1 MSKISS
7 AFGDLGSLRVKN
19 FELGGHQFKVRVPVT
34 AEFDAM
40 MARIDVV
47 DPAAVEARYQKIVE
61 GMKPEEG
68 VVFTDNDVLVNG
80 RSSREMAETILKAE
94 SRITEFIKLLVPAVE
109 GQSLADLTY
118 AEIEQE
124 WPFSVQMEILNKI
137 SDAIN
142 PSYTDT
148 KKN

>member
-1 MSKISS
+1 MGKLSS
-7 AFGDLGSLRVKN
+7 ALGDLTPLRVKS
-19 FELGGHQFKVRVPVT
+19 FELGGHQFKVRIPIT

-40 MARIDVV
+40 MERIDNVSPV
-47 DPAAVEARYQKIVE
+47 LIEARYQKLIKDIKPGE
-61 GMKPEEG
+61 GIE
-68 VVFTDNDVLVNG
+68 FTINDVVVEG
-80 RSSREMAETILKAE
+80 RSSREMAETIVKAE
-94 SRITEFIKLLVPAVE
+94 TRITEFVKLLVPAVE

-118 AEIEQE
+118 EEIEQE

-137 SDAIN
+137 SEAIN

>member
-1 MSKISS
+1 MGKLTS
-7 AFGDLGSLRVKN
+7 ALGDLAPLRIKS

-40 MARIDVV
+40 MERIDSVT
-47 DPAAVEARYQKIVE
+47 PEQIEERYQKIIT
-61 GMKPEEG
+61 GIKPGEG
-68 VVFTDNDVLVNG
+68 VVFEDNDVTVDG
-80 RSSREMAETILKAE
+80 RSSRQMAETILKAE
-94 SRITEFIKLLVPAVE
+94 TRITEFVKLLVPAVE